1 MENIPTQ
8 ISSDDAEAA
17 NFKRIF
23 EESPAPMYI
32 FDLHTYEFLAVNAAA
47 LNQYGYQR
55 EEFLTMKA
63 LQIRSAEEAERFKS
77 AIQQIK
83 TTYFDYGVWKHIRKN
98 GEEFYVHIYGHSNI
112 FQNRDARI
120 VMAIDID
127 QKVKAENAL
136 KEKNIE
142 INDILESI
150 TDGFYAMNQHW
161 EITYINKEAE
171 RILNCKRADLLG
183 KNLWEFFPQ
192 SREGRFYQ
200 EYERA
205 LKEKVS
211 VHFEEC
217 YTALGVW
224 GSMHVYPKKDGLA
237 VYFVDITEQKKI
249 QAKQNMQMKMIEKQN
264 EQLKKISWIQSHEVR
279 GPLANILGL
288 VKLAKENKDDP
299 SFTGIIDL
307 LEQAAVKLDNIVR
320 KITEQAQ

>member
-1 MENIPTQ
+1 MKNIPAQ
-8 ISSDDAEAA
+8 IASEDGEAA

-32 FDLHTYEFLAVNAAA
+32 FDLHTYEFLAVNDAA

-55 EEFLTMKA
+55 DEFLSMKA
-63 LQIRSAEEAERFKS
+63 LQIRSVEEAERFKS
-77 AIQQIK
+77 AIQQVK
-83 TTYFDYGVWKHIRKN
+83 TTYVDYGTWKHIRKN
-98 GEEFYVHIYGHSNI
+98 GEEFFVHIYGHSSI
-112 FQNRDARI
+112 FQNRQAR
-120 VMAIDID
+120 VAMAIDID
-127 QKVKAENAL
+127 QKVKAENEL
-136 KEKNIE
+136 QEKNLE
-142 INDILESI
+142 IADILESI

-161 EITYINKEAE
+161 EVTYINKEAE

-192 SREGRFYQ
+192 SKEGRFYQ
-200 EYERA
+200 EYQRA
-205 LKEKVS
+205 LTEKVS

-217 YTALGVW
+217 YAALGVW

-237 VYFVDITEQKKI
+237 VYFVDVTEQKKI

-279 GPLANILGL
+279 APLSNILGL
-288 VKLAKENKDDP
+288 VKLAKENEDD
-299 SFTGIIDL
+299 SSCSGIIDL
-307 LEQAAVKLDNIVR
+307 LEQEAIKLDNVVR